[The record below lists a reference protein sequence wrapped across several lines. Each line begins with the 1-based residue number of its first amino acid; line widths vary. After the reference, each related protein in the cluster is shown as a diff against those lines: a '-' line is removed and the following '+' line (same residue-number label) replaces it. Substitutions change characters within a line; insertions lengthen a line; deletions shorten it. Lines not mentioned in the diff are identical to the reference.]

1 MVDNRRRVVERD
13 RELAEL
19 DTVVEAAVSGRGEF
33 VLLAGPPGIGK
44 TRLLGEVA
52 ARAVAAGL
60 EVLTARGGELE
71 VDHPF
76 GMVQQLLDPL
86 PPAGVWPVATERI
99 VVALGD
105 AAFATFDALYRTLAA
120 HAANAPLL
128 LSIDDAQW
136 GDAQSLR
143 FLAYLAVRLDR
154 LPIGM
159 VVAARLAE
167 AAGARGVLDPLFD
180 EGRTPVLDLAPLSEA
195 GVATLLAERVPGEV
209 SPQFVA
215 ACAHATGGNPF
226 LVTEVAHMLGTEGIA
241 PVAANAPRVLALTPP
256 AVGRAVLARLG
267 RQPIEGRRV
276 AQALATLGGTG
287 ELGVVASLVGQTI
300 SGVAAVA
307 DDLVA
312 AHVLAPGRPL
322 EFLHP
327 LVRAAVY
334 TDLPLHQRHA
344 QHAAVARLLA
354 EQGFPG
360 DDVAAHLLLTD
371 PSGDTWVIEQLT
383 EAAKHALSRAAPDV
397 AVTYLRRALA
407 EPPDQ
412 TCLVALLSMLGEAE
426 SRRGDDEAA
435 VLVLQRALASATR
448 TDVRTHIVRW
458 LGHALRQLGRA
469 AEAVAV
475 TQSVINDMSEQ
486 DRECGLRLTAE
497 LRLADFY
504 SAAVA
509 RSPYQSRFVVA
520 RRTPDTPGERL
531 ALLAHALD
539 ECFTGTAAESARLTE
554 LALGAGALLAEEG
567 PDAPMVHLALSLL
580 IYTDRLELAER
591 TCTEVLRE
599 AQRRGLLLAVAVVR
613 SLRAGARL
621 RRGAL
626 ADAETDAR
634 VGLDARRYGL
644 RLLPNLAAAFLIEI
658 LLERGQT
665 AAAARVLADEQAEE
679 APPDV
684 LVSNLLQYARARL
697 RAATG
702 ETTAALADYQECRRR
717 ESAWAAHTP
726 ALTPTGASTALTL
739 AELSRHADA
748 RAEAA
753 AALKAAR
760 SFGAPGALGAALTA
774 AGTITADPELLRE
787 AVTVLEHSQARLA
800 HIRALAALGNTILS
814 TGHPIDAR
822 APLRAALRLARTC
835 GATALAAQVHERL
848 TVAGCSERKILRTG
862 SDTLTA
868 TERRIAHMAAQGLSN
883 QQIANTLVLSV
894 RTIESHLA
902 HAYQKLGITSR
913 RELAD
918 ALDITRHG
926 GK

>member
-1 MVDNRRRVVERD
+1 VGNPRRVIERD
-13 RELAEL
+13 RELADL
-19 DTVVEAAVSGRGEF
+19 AAVVDAAVSGRGELL
-33 VLLAGPPGIGK
+33 LLAGPPGIGK
-44 TRLLGEVA
+44 TRLLAEVA
-52 ARAVAAGL
+52 ARAATAGL
-60 EVLTARGGELE
+60 EVFAARGGVLE

-76 GMVQQLLDPL
+76 GMIQQLLDPL
-86 PPAGVWPVATERI
+86 LPAGVWPAATERSA
-99 VVALGD
+99 VTLGD
-105 AAFATFDALYRTLAA
+105 AAFATFDALYRTLVA
-120 HAANAPLL
+120 HAATAPLL
-128 LSIDDAQW
+128 LSVDDAQW

-143 FLAYLAVRLDR
+143 FLQYLAVRLHR
-154 LPIGM
+154 LPIAM
-159 VVAARLAE
+159 VIAARPAE
-167 AAGARGVLDPLFD
+167 AAGSRDVLDPLLN

-195 GVATLLAERVPGEV
+195 GVATLLAERVPEEV

-267 RQPIEGRRV
+267 RQTIEARRV

-287 ELGVVASLVGQTI
+287 ELGVVAALVGLPV
-300 SGVAAVA
+300 SAVAAAA
-307 DDLVA
+307 DDLIA
-312 AHVLAPGRPL
+312 AHVLAPCRPL

-334 TDLPLHQRHA
+334 TDLPLHQRHT

-354 EQGFPG
+354 EHSFPG

-371 PSGDTWVIEQLT
+371 PGGDTWVCEQLT
-383 EAAKHALSRAAPDV
+383 ETAKHALTRAAPDV

-407 EPPDQ
+407 EPPGQ
-412 TCLVALLSMLGEAE
+412 TSLVALLALLGEAE
-426 SRRGDDEAA
+426 SRRGNDEAA
-435 VLVLQRALASATR
+435 VLVLRRALASATR

-469 AEAVAV
+469 PEAVAV
-475 TQSVINDMSEQ
+475 TQSVINEMRDQ

-497 LRLADFY
+497 LRIADFY
-504 SAAVA
+504 SAAIA
-509 RSPYQSRFVVA
+509 REPYRSRFVMA
-520 RRTPDTPGERL
+520 RRPPDTPGERL

-554 LALGAGALLAEEG
+554 LALGAGALLADEG

-580 IYTDRLELAER
+580 VYTDRLELAER
-591 TCTEVLRE
+591 TCTEVLGE
-599 AQRRGLLLAVAVVR
+599 ADRQGLLLAAAVVR

-626 ADAETDAR
+626 ADAEADAR
-634 VGLDARRYGL
+634 AGLDARRYGL
-644 RLLPNLAAAFLIEI
+644 RLLPNPAAGFLIET
-658 LLERGQT
+658 LLERGQP
-665 AAAARVLADEQAEE
+665 AAAAAVLADEQAEGV
-679 APPDV
+679 PPDV
-684 LVSNLLQYARARL
+684 LTTNLLQYARARL
-697 RAATG
+697 RTATG
-702 ETTAALADYQECRRR
+702 DTIAALADYQECRRR
-717 ESAWAAHTP
+717 ETAWAARTP
-726 ALTPTGASTALTL
+726 ALTPTGANLALTL
-739 AELSRHADA
+739 AELARHADA

-753 AALKAAR
+753 AALTAAR
-760 SFGAPGALGAALTA
+760 SFGAPGALGAALAA

-787 AVTVLEHSQARLA
+787 AVAVLEHSPARLA
-800 HIRALAALGNTILS
+800 HIRALAALGTTILGN
-814 TGHPIDAR
+814 GHRVDAR
-822 APLRAALRLARTC
+822 APLRKALRLARSC
-835 GATALAAQVHERL
+835 GATALAAHVHGQL
-848 TVAGCSERKILRTG
+848 TVAGGSERKILRTG

-883 QQIANTLVLSV
+883 QQIAKTLILSV

-913 RELAD
+913 RELAN
-918 ALDITRHG
+918 ALS
-926 GK
+926 